1 MNKRQMGK
9 MMRGAFTLSALS
21 LSAADLTLV
30 GDGTAVW
37 NRSTAN
43 WKDANGHETRY
54 ADGDN
59 VTIGGEDF
67 TGTAVTLG
75 AEWLDPGNVVFSN
88 EQESFSRRPRTSS
101 GSGRTRSP
109 CPNGAAVRCA

>member
-21 LSAADLTLV
+21 LSAADLTFV

-43 WKDANGHETRY
+43 WKDANGQEMRY

-88 EQESFSRRPRTSS
+88 EQ
-101 GSGRTRSP
+101 
-109 CPNGAAVRCA
+109 

>member
-43 WKDANGHETRY
+43 WKDANGQETRY

-67 TGTAVTLG
+67 TGTAAPNGWIPEMSCSAT
-75 AEWLDPGNVVFSN
+75 SRK
-88 EQESFSRRPRTSS
+88 SFSRRPRTSS